1 MWVVVKIRVP
11 FWGTLNSRC
20 RIMLGTPKGTIIL
33 TTTHVSFH
41 DSHKKQKDIL
51 GSLIKVA

>member
-20 RIMLGTPKGTIIL
+20 RIMLGTPKGT
-33 TTTHVSFH
+33 TTHVSFH